1 VLTVR
6 DGRFIGDEWLDTH
19 WEVTWMLEQIK
30 RSKWFRRAYIL
41 GSLVVV
47 FVVTAAPG
55 GGKRIPR

>member
-1 VLTVR
+1 M
-6 DGRFIGDEWLDTH
+6 I
-19 WEVTWMLEQIK
+19 EQIK